1 MNDRSAMQRVA
12 RRLGAAASAMAASS
26 MAALMLFAAP
36 APGIAQTVKPAL
48 KPLDVFD
55 LQWVSD
61 PEISPDGRS
70 IAYVRMSFDIKTDR
84 PRGVI
89 WLVGADGRHARPLSG
104 AVSSAAPRWSPDGSR
119 LA

>member
-1 MNDRSAMQRVA
+1 MNDRSAMQRA
-12 RRLGAAASAMAASS
+12 PKRRLGAAASAMAASS
-26 MAALMLFAAP
+26 MAALLLFAAP
-36 APGIAQTVKPAL
+36 ATGIAQTVKPAL

-89 WLVGADGRHARPLSG
+89 WLVGVDGKHARPLSG
-104 AVSSAAPRWSPDGSR
+104 TVTSAAPR
-119 LA
+119 